1 MNTMSGM
8 SPDIYFTKENLD
20 LYLKEL
26 GKQYRKIVGKKVPA
40 ELTIV
45 GGAAILINYG
55 FRNMTTDID
64 AIIQAG
70 SAMSEAA
77 NLVSDIYG
85 LPRNWLN
92 SDFTDTSSYTDK
104 LAYYSKPYKTFSNV
118 LHIRVISGE
127 YLIAMKLMAGR
138 LYKNDLSDILGI
150 LISQKET
157 DQEFSLSH
165 IKNAVEELY
174 EKWENLPERSRKFI
188 ESVYN
193 DGQFDLLYQF
203 YRDKESNIAKKLDIF
218 EQTYPDKLTAD
229 NVNDII
235 ESLQQKQA

>member
-1 MNTMSGM
+1 M
-8 SPDIYFTKENLD
+8 
-20 LYLKEL
+20 
-26 GKQYRKIVGKKVPA
+26 
-40 ELTIV
+40 
-45 GGAAILINYG
+45 
-55 FRNMTTDID
+55 
-64 AIIQAG
+64 
-70 SAMSEAA
+70 
-77 NLVSDIYG
+77 
-85 LPRNWLN
+85 
-92 SDFTDTSSYTDK
+92 
-104 LAYYSKPYKTFSNV
+104 
-118 LHIRVISGE
+118 
-127 YLIAMKLMAGR
+127 
-138 LYKNDLSDILGI
+138 
-150 LISQKET
+150 ISQKET